1 MNKISFKFY
10 FGAMGCGKTAKLTGD
25 YYSKVCELKEVIIVK
40 PKIDKKGD
48 KNIVTRS
55 GSKLEATFVLDKQ
68 DNVYDLVSTYLYE
81 NTLDF
86 VLVDEIQFL
95 TKEQIE
101 QLSKIVDKLGITVIG
116 YGIITDFKGDMFP
129 GAISVMKWADDF
141 EYLPV
146 ECGCG
151 NLKTRNMRLINGM
164 PVFEGEQVSI
174 DGIDSEYKSVCRACY
189 EKERSKARV
198 RTLKLEKNNK

>member
-1 MNKISFKFY
+1 MNKNSFKFY

-40 PKIDKKGD
+40 PKLDKKGD

-55 GSKLEATFVLDKQ
+55 GNKLEATFVLESQ

-81 NTLDF
+81 NTLDYI
-86 VLVDEIQFL
+86 LVDEIQFL
-95 TKEQIE
+95 TDEHIK
-101 QLSKIVDKLGITVIG
+101 QLSKIVDKLGISVIG
-116 YGIITDFKGDMFP
+116 YGIITDFKVKMFE
-129 GAISVMKWADDF
+129 GTISAMEWADDF

-146 ECGCG
+146 ECSCG
-151 NLKTRNMRLINGM
+151 NLKNRNMRLENKV

-174 DGIDSEYKSVCRACY
+174 DGVDSEYKSVCRACY
-189 EKERSKARV
+189 EKEKSKTRKKV
-198 RTLKLEKNNK
+198 LKLKNK